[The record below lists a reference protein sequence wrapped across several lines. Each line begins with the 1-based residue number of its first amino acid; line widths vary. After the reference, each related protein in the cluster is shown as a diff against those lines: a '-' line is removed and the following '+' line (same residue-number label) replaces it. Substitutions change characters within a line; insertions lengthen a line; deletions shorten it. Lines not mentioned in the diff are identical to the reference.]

1 MKKKIKIIDLLC
13 YMSIGGYDKLPE
25 RFCFKGVTFKLNE
38 NKNYVSTTSG
48 LLLTKYL
55 DNDLLE
61 IDLNTEAK
69 VDEEILDEEDE
80 FEDIEELNLD
90 KDELLQKVIITAQDY
105 VIEGKINELIK
116 NQKKIISRLKDE

>member
-61 IDLNTEAK
+61 IDLNS
-69 VDEEILDEEDE
+69 EIETLDEEDE
-80 FEDIEELNLD
+80 FENIEE
-90 KDELLQKVIITAQDY
+90 
-105 VIEGKINELIK
+105 IEIKEIEESSHLEFKERINSLIK
-116 NQKKIISRLKDE
+116 NQKKIISKLGGKND

>member
-13 YMSIGGYDKLPE
+13 YMSIGDYDRLPE

-61 IDLNTEAK
+61 IDLNS
-69 VDEEILDEEDE
+69 EIETLNEEDE
-80 FEDIEELNLD
+80 FEDIEEFVFGEVED
-90 KDELLQKVIITAQDY
+90 TAHYEMKD
-105 VIEGKINELIK
+105 KINQLIK
-116 NQKKIISRLKDE
+116 KPKEDNYEVKRK